1 MANIH
6 NRSREKVAMA
16 VVASIIIAV
25 LGYIIWL
32 YMTGKS
38 GTTVT
43 GPSPSPTTTTT
54 SAPSPTTTTLGTHQH
69 TTAQE
74 RAA

>member
-43 GPSPSPTTTTT
+43 GPSPSP
-54 SAPSPTTTTLGTHQH
+54 PHH
-69 TTAQE
+69 HD
-74 RAA
+74 